1 MKKIALIF
9 LGLSTQIFFAQAN
22 RFIYQVTMK
31 TDSTNRNDIKTETAY
46 LDATPEKSIFYGE
59 KRLQR
64 DSLFTRMRQTNGA
77 SFDRSQIQNLRSN
90 IDYTVEKD
98 FKTGKNTFNSRIAR
112 DQYSYEEDRPME
124 WKILPET
131 AKIGEYKTQKA
142 ETDFAGRKW
151 AAWFTTDVPFQDGPY
166 KFSGLPGLIVKVE
179 DSKGDYSFDLKETKK
194 IAEIQNFNQSGNVVK
209 VKRKDFVKQEALFRK
224 DPSSFMQA
232 SMGSARGGVGISA
245 PQNRGSM
252 RTPDPNQRRQTET
265 RMAEELKKNNNPIE
279 LN

>member
-1 MKKIALIF
+1 
-9 LGLSTQIFFAQAN
+9 
-22 RFIYQVTMK
+22 
-31 TDSTNRNDIKTETAY
+31 
-46 LDATPEKSIFYGE
+46 
-59 KRLQR
+59 
-64 DSLFTRMRQTNGA
+64 
-77 SFDRSQIQNLRSN
+77 
-90 IDYTVEKD
+90 
-98 FKTGKNTFNSRIAR
+98 
-112 DQYSYEEDRPME
+112 ME

-232 SMGSARGGVGISA
+232 AMGTRGGGGISA
-245 PQNRGSM
+245 PQSRGSM
-252 RTPDPNQRRQTET
+252 RTPDPNQRRQMET